1 MKRLIKNFVFDIIL
15 AVLSLALAIVML
27 PPFGISAKVLNVLL
41 AIALVF
47 YLLLYL
53 LDKVVHARG
62 NLLILL
68 IVEFSVIS
76 LIAIGLLFQQ
86 FGIFN
91 ISGVCRILGVVLW
104 LRGAVSL
111 IRAYFV
117 VGTGAKKKYS
127 LLIHMGYILLL
138 SFGAYIFA
146 SPFISDLAL
155 CWIFSVAFFVTAL
168 VFTVLAVLSSPAKK
182 K

>member
-1 MKRLIKNFVFDIIL
+1 MKRLLKNFVFDIIV
-15 AVLSLALAIVML
+15 AVVSLALAIVML

-47 YLLLYL
+47 YLVLYL
-53 LDKVVHARG
+53 LDKVLHARG

-86 FGIFN
+86 FGVFN

-111 IRAYFV
+111 VRAYFV
-117 VGTGAKKKYS
+117 AGTKAKRKYS
-127 LLIHMGYILLL
+127 LLIHMGCILLV
-138 SFGAYIFA
+138 SFGAYVFA
-146 SPFISDLAL
+146 RPFISDLAL
-155 CWIFSVAFFVTAL
+155 CWIFSVTFFVTAL
-168 VFTVLAVLSSPAKK
+168 VFTILAVLSSPAKK